1 MNNMEVAGNMT
12 NGSNET
18 VGIKTEN
25 VEYRVYA
32 TLKED
37 GTIAKR
43 ELVSTSDF
51 TKWEKEHPKAQ
62 LELTQSVRKYKAG
75 SIEAFVQLI
84 GDDEEAL
91 NIVNRGLS
99 AKFSQKINTTLL
111 ETNEQNQLVFEPI
124 DGVYDSLELLQQETV
139 RKSLSPVEKAERD
152 LKKLGFD
159 PALVASLMQ
168 QIQQASVQTNG

>member
-1 MNNMEVAGNMT
+1 MNEVAATETT
-12 NGSNET
+12 NGNSNET

-37 GTIAKR
+37 GSIAKR
-43 ELVSTSDF
+43 ELVSNSDF
-51 TKWEKEHPKAQ
+51 PKWEKEHPQAQ

-75 SIEAFVQLI
+75 TIEAFVQLI

-91 NIVNRGLS
+91 NIANRGLS

-111 ETNEQNQLVFEPI
+111 ETDEQNHLVFEPVE
-124 DGVYDSLELLQQETV
+124 GVYDSLELLQQETV

-168 QIQQASVQTNG
+168 QIQQASAQAGS